1 MWYDCRFRAYPD
13 RTGVTAEAERH
24 IDVHR
29 QAYNHI
35 RYEYNALDT
44 DENNIGSAYQHQKRL
59 TEWKDEWP
67 IFSEVHSKA
76 LQKTVERFYD
86 NLSEKKQNGH
96 KVGWLKWKSPRE
108 YQFHAFFVLTGALLA
123 EVTIG
128 SALALESRAVIG
140 ASGAVFAVVGYAI
153 TGNELA
159 DRLLGALD
167 RLTATS
173 GSVTVALIGAA
184 ALAAV
189 ATSGPRTAV
198 VGHAAG
204 LAIGLL
210 AGRHRLLHVGRTSTV
225 TPRRGG
231 A

>member
-1 MWYDCRFRAYPD
+1 MGMLEARLP
-13 RTGVTAEAERH
+13 RTT
-24 IDVHR
+24 
-29 QAYNHI
+29 
-35 RYEYNALDT
+35 ALD
-44 DENNIGSAYQHQKRL
+44 ERS
-59 TEWKDEWP
+59 P
-67 IFSEVHSKA
+67 
-76 LQKTVERFYD
+76 TVETALLIVGVFLLQYPLAALGFVALFALGPSVASEPWTLVTSTYAHGGPSHLLG
-86 NLSEKKQNGH
+86 NLVALALFGGVVERVS
-96 KVGWLKWKSPRE
+96 SRAR
-108 YQFHAFFVLTGALLA
+108 FHAFFVLTGALSGLA

-128 SALALESRAVIG
+128 SALALEPRAVIG
-140 ASGAVFAVVGYAI
+140 ASGALFAVVGYAI
-153 TGNELA
+153 TGNGLA

-173 GSVTVALIGAA
+173 GSVTVALIGVA
-184 ALAAV
+184 ALVAV

-210 AGRHRLLHVGRTSTV
+210 AGRRRLLHVGRTSTV